1 MDDLDK
7 GKLADEIKVV
17 NLFGK
22 IETLKKTDR
31 LEIPELGI
39 KSVKKQIKVS
49 IIY

>member
-22 IETLKKTDR
+22 IETLKKRIDWKYQNW
-31 LEIPELGI
+31 G
-39 KSVKKQIKVS
+39 
-49 IIY
+49 

>member
-22 IETLKKTDR
+22 IETLKN
-31 LEIPELGI
+31 G
-39 KSVKKQIKVS
+39 S
-49 IIY
+49 IGNTRIGDKIS